1 VDVVEDPE
9 HPGPGRKLLRD
20 AAKLEEG
27 RHGVEESR
35 IPLRSAAVRRSVCLA
50 LGLSV
55 SLLAG
60 CGKGNDAGASSS
72 RDLVPLNPG
81 GAPAD
86 TGGENRPA
94 SGAEDGAGASPAQ
107 RPLPVGAGA
116 PLVVFLGDSLT
127 AGLGLPVDQAFPAVV
142 AAELAKRG
150 RPIRAVNAGV
160 SGDTTAGGLRRA
172 QWVLS
177 QRPDV
182 VVLALGANDGL
193 RGLPLVETEKNLR
206 GVVATARAAGAR
218 VLLCGMLI
226 PTSYGPEYQ
235 EGFSRLFPRVARA
248 ERIPLVPFLLDGVA
262 GKKDLNLE
270 DGIHPNAE
278 GQRVLAANVLL
289 HLEPLLAPAAR

>member
-1 VDVVEDPE
+1 M
-9 HPGPGRKLLRD
+9 
-20 AAKLEEG
+20 
-27 RHGVEESR
+27 
-35 IPLRSAAVRRSVCLA
+35 RRSVCLA
-50 LGLSV
+50 LAFSAA
-55 SLLAG
+55 LLAA
-60 CGKGNDAGASSS
+60 CGKGNDAGSAAS

-81 GAPAD
+81 AAPAD
-86 TGGENRPA
+86 GAGEKRTPP
-94 SGAEDGAGASPAQ
+94 GAGEGAGAGPARSLEAVQ
-107 RPLPVGAGA
+107 ADA

-142 AAELAKRG
+142 AAELARRG

-172 QWVLS
+172 EWVLS

-193 RGLPLVETEKNLR
+193 RGLPLEETGKNLQ
-206 GVVATARAAGAR
+206 GIVAKARAAGAR

-235 EGFSRLFPRVARA
+235 EGFGRLFPRVAHA
-248 ERIPLVPFLLDGVA
+248 EGVPVVPFLLDGVA
-262 GKKDLNLE
+262 GKKELNLE

-278 GQRVLAANVLL
+278 GQRILAANVLP